1 MLLQE
6 LDISATQQA
15 TSSSQ
20 PDRPPLHSCQNTVIY
35 QTSSHPQPNSQP
47 KSPSQHVDLQQHG
60 KSGSALLQH
69 PQQQGFQYCVPTQ
82 DGGIQ
87 DDTHDQHQSSA
98 FQQAP
103 VRTDRPPLQQQ
114 PYQLHSAGVRLVD
127 QHNSQQ
133 RADRLLTTSLGPE
146 QLQSGL
152 GTRDH
157 SGQIGKQSAPPV
169 GQDAGAASLNSK
181 EQQHNEVQLA
191 NLSTVRPKAGLPQ
204 NALQLRTHGDLIQM
218 LEGGLEASGLWADAT
233 VRHVHMHHCMSYMYC
248 VVCHVHMLHVHGL
261 DCEAMI
267 SRQDR
272 PFHAMLQLVPAH
284 AKRCMLEHL

>member
-1 MLLQE
+1 M
-6 LDISATQQA
+6 
-15 TSSSQ
+15 
-20 PDRPPLHSCQNTVIY
+20 
-35 QTSSHPQPNSQP
+35 
-47 KSPSQHVDLQQHG
+47 
-60 KSGSALLQH
+60 
-69 PQQQGFQYCVPTQ
+69 
-82 DGGIQ
+82 
-87 DDTHDQHQSSA
+87 
-98 FQQAP
+98 
-103 VRTDRPPLQQQ
+103 
-114 PYQLHSAGVRLVD
+114 D

-204 NALQLRTHGDLIQM
+204 NAMQLRTHGDLIQM

-233 VRHVHMHHCMSYMYC
+233 VDQLVHAQEL
-248 VVCHVHMLHVHGL
+248 MLHL
-261 DCEAMI
+261 SADCNAE
-267 SRQDR
+267 
-272 PFHAMLQLVPAH
+272 LQARLRA
-284 AKRCMLEHL
+284 RRM